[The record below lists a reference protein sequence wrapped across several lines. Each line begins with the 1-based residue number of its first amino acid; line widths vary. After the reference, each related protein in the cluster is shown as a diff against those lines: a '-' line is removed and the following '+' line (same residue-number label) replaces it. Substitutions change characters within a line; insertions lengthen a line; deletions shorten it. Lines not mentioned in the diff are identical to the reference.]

1 MTTSGLLTQIVVSLY
16 VVAAWTFQ
24 VDISS
29 TFTTMIFSDIDFDV
43 VDDVDYGALPHVLL
57 VVLGTEPRENRK
69 LIS

>member
-1 MTTSGLLTQIVVSLY
+1 MSLY

-29 TFTTMIFSDIDFDV
+29 TFTTVIFSDVDFDV
-43 VDDVDYGALPHVLL
+43 VDDVDHRALPNVLL
-57 VVLGTEPRENRK
+57 VVLGTKPRENRK